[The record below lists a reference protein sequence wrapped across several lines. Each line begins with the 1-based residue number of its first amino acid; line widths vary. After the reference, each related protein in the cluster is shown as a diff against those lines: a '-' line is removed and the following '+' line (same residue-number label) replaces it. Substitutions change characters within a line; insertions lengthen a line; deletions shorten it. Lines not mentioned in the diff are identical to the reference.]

1 MRPNFQARHTGCDQF
16 FIEPNRFLMMK
27 SEKVNPLFIS
37 IIVGVIVGSLTS
49 IPIGLIPGPALD
61 PGTRLLIM
69 TAIGL
74 VFMVRTWMK
83 ERGRN
88 RE

>member
-1 MRPNFQARHTGCDQF
+1 
-16 FIEPNRFLMMK
+16 MMK
-27 SEKVNPLFIS
+27 SEKKVNPLFIS

-49 IPIGLIPGPALD
+49 IPIGLIPGPVLD

-83 ERGRN
+83 ERGQN